1 MTKYSPLIRYM
12 FHAEDLEESVMSYT
26 HGDTDSWEDT
36 LTECL
41 DSWDNNEAQ
50 KVLSE
55 LGLDTDEDGAVSRLW
70 NHYVTPEVRD
80 EVISAWHNAGQYL
93 PTDNEN

>member
-1 MTKYSPLIRYM
+1 MTKFSPLVRYQ
-12 FHAEDLEESVMSYT
+12 FHAEDLEESLMSLT

-55 LGLDTDEDGAVSRLW
+55 LRLDTTEAGAVNRLW
-70 NHYVTPEVRD
+70 SHYARPEVRD
-80 EVISAWHNAGQYL
+80 EVIRSWHSAGQYL
-93 PTDNEN
+93 PTENEN